1 MLFADNIYRLQN
13 DINTNAVC
21 MKKETTKKGLWFL
34 FYFAL
39 GLGVAFLLFN
49 SGLLSRGEQNNDTI
63 ADIKVDSLDQTDT
76 LSQVT
81 DSTIYGISDGFG
93 MSTFTMQDSLGNY
106 YEVMRMADDGTYGQI
121 YGSLAEGQ
129 KYAMTVRQGGE
140 VLDKL
145 YNLTQLEMFVKEY
158 RILNGTLYLKNEGV
172 WDEVEIK
179 SLNEKAFTAIG
190 QSGKEYN
197 YKSSE
202 K

>member
-1 MLFADNIYRLQN
+1 
-13 DINTNAVC
+13 
-21 MKKETTKKGLWFL
+21 
-34 FYFAL
+34 
-39 GLGVAFLLFN
+39 
-49 SGLLSRGEQNNDTI
+49 
-63 ADIKVDSLDQTDT
+63 
-76 LSQVT
+76 
-81 DSTIYGISDGFG
+81 
-93 MSTFTMQDSLGNY
+93 
-106 YEVMRMADDGTYGQI
+106 MRMADDGTYGQI

-158 RILNGTLYLKNEGV
+158 RILNGTLYLKNEGE
-172 WDEVEIK
+172 WDEVEVK
-179 SLNEKAFTAIG
+179 SLNEKAFTAVG

>member
-1 MLFADNIYRLQN
+1 
-13 DINTNAVC
+13 

-49 SGLLSRGEQNNDTI
+49 SGLLSRGEQNSDTI
-63 ADIKVDSLDQTDT
+63 ENVKVDSIALAEAPS
-76 LSQVT
+76 LVA
-81 DSTIYGISDGFG
+81 DSTIYGVSDGFG
-93 MSTFTMQDSLGNY
+93 MSTFVMQDSLGNY
-106 YEVMRMADDGTYGQI
+106 YEVVRMADDGTYGQI
-121 YGSLAEGQ
+121 YGSLVEGQ

-158 RILNGTLYLKNEGV
+158 RILNGTLYLKNEDT
-172 WDEVEIK
+172 WDEVEVK
-179 SLNEKAFTAIG
+179 SLDDKNFIAIG
-190 QSGKEYN
+190 KRGKEYN

-202 K
+202 IK